1 MRIAALRLYLRI
13 QDSDSLA
20 KNESRIIPQLSRRV
34 VERGTALVYICP
46 DQAERTMEEL
56 LTRLEEILAGWLGG
70 AVLAQTVS
78 KLLLIGVTGLVF
90 GALWMAVGRLFGYL
104 DRKTDEW
111 CGTRIQGL
119 KIQRQRIMTEE
130 DIARLMHGTV
140 KWVRRALKAILL
152 LVFINVI
159 FVFFEW
165 SREAAVAVIGGAAL
179 VVIMVVILLARVV
192 VHLLKVVFDGI
203 AAKRIRLA
211 SFYPEWAG
219 TSYNLLRILVIAL
232 TLIIVFPYL
241 PGSGSPAFQGVSI
254 FLGVLLSLGSTSAV
268 ANVVAGIVIT
278 YTRAFKIGDRVK
290 ISGTAG
296 DVIERSTFVTRI
308 RTPKNVE
315 VAIPN
320 ASVLSNH
327 IINFSAQAKQAGLTL
342 HTSVTIGYD
351 VPWTKVHELLLDA
364 AGKTERIE
372 KDPAPFVLQTAL
384 NDFYVEYELNA
395 TTREPGAKQQTYSDL
410 HAHILNAFN
419 AAGVEIMSPHYQAR
433 RDGSAPALPPLAG

>member
-1 MRIAALRLYLRI
+1 
-13 QDSDSLA
+13 
-20 KNESRIIPQLSRRV
+20 
-34 VERGTALVYICP
+34 
-46 DQAERTMEEL
+46 MEAL
-56 LTRLEEILAGWLGG
+56 LTRLEEILANWLGG
-70 AVLAQTVS
+70 AMLAQTVS
-78 KLLLIGVTGLVF
+78 KLLLIGVTGLLF
-90 GALWMAVGRLFGYL
+90 GALWMLVGRWFGYF

-119 KIQRQRIMTEE
+119 KIQRQRILTEE
-130 DIARLMHGTV
+130 DIARLMHGTI
-140 KWVRRALKAILL
+140 KWLRRALKAILL
-152 LVFINVI
+152 LSFINVI

-165 SREAAVAVIGGAAL
+165 SREAAVAIIQAAILTVERLLIGFVEYLPDLLVII
-179 VVIMVVILLARVV
+179 VVVLLARLV
-192 VHLLKVVFDGI
+192 VHVLKIVFDGI

-211 SFYPEWAG
+211 GFYPEWAG
-219 TSYNLLRILVIAL
+219 TSYNLLRILVVAL

-241 PGSGSPAFQGVSI
+241 PGSDSPAFQGVSI

-290 ISGTAG
+290 ISNTEG

-327 IINFSAQAKQAGLTL
+327 IINFSAQAKKAGLTL

-351 VPWTKVHELLLDA
+351 VPWPRVHELLLEA
-364 AGKTERIE
+364 ASQTERVE

-395 TTREPGAKQQTYSDL
+395 TTHEPGAKQQIYSDL
-410 HAHILNAFN
+410 HANILNAFN
-419 AAGVEIMSPHYQAR
+419 NAGVEIMSPHYEAR
-433 RDGSAPALPPLAG
+433 RDGSSPALPPVSQP